1 MDKITEYEVTKPNGK
16 TVLHILI
23 NRPDGSFLDMT
34 KEYWE
39 TQQAE
44 QSTPILP
51 PDNYLTPPDTIEST
65 QPDEADLT
73 EGTN

>member
-1 MDKITEYEVTKPNGK
+1 MDKITEYEVTKPNGE

-51 PDNYLTPPDTIEST
+51 E
-65 QPDEADLT
+65 
-73 EGTN
+73 